1 MRVPDYDT
9 MRVMV
14 ATREAENMD
23 GNDLVE
29 ILYSGY
35 DGYKYD
41 SDEDI
46 MDIFL
51 QMYEVK
57 DIPKIKI
64 EVDKQQCEKCTY
76 IVCVCKPVTFFTP
89 KRRSK

>member
-1 MRVPDYDT
+1 MSRIPDYEQ

-14 ATREAENMD
+14 ATAEAENMN

-46 MDIFL
+46 LYMFLSVFGKHKVPKMPLTTEEMNKEALRQEDIRT
-51 QMYEVK
+51 ERG
-57 DIPKIKI
+57 D
-64 EVDKQQCEKCTY
+64 E
-76 IVCVCKPVTFFTP
+76 
-89 KRRSK
+89 R

>member
-1 MRVPDYDT
+1 MSRIPDYEQ

-14 ATREAENMD
+14 ATAEAENMN

-46 MDIFL
+46 LDTFVNL
-51 QMYEVK
+51 FDAK
-57 DIPKIKI
+57 DIPKIDFNQEALRNEDQRI
-64 EVDKQQCEKCTY
+64 ERGD
-76 IVCVCKPVTFFTP
+76 P
-89 KRRSK
+89 R

>member
-1 MRVPDYDT
+1 MSRIPDYQQ
-9 MRVMV
+9 MRVML
-14 ATREAENMD
+14 ATAEAENMN

-46 MDIFL
+46 LYMFLSVFGKHKVPKMPLTTEEMNKEALRQEDIRT
-51 QMYEVK
+51 ERG
-57 DIPKIKI
+57 D
-64 EVDKQQCEKCTY
+64 E
-76 IVCVCKPVTFFTP
+76 
-89 KRRSK
+89 R

>member
-1 MRVPDYDT
+1 MSRIPDYDT

-46 MDIFL
+46 MEIFL
-51 QMYEVK
+51 QLYDAK
-57 DIPKIKI
+57 DIPKIEI
-64 EVDKQQCEKCTY
+64 KQEQCEKCTY
-76 IVCVCKPVTFFTP
+76 VVCVCKPVPFYTP
-89 KRRSK
+89 NKEK

>member
-1 MRVPDYDT
+1 MSRIPDYEQ

-14 ATREAENMD
+14 ATAEAENIN
-23 GNDLVE
+23 GNDLIE

-46 MDIFL
+46 LETFIGSFG
-51 QMYEVK
+51 EHKV
-57 DIPKIKI
+57 PKMPLTTEEMNK
-64 EVDKQQCEKCTY
+64 EALRQEDMRTE
-76 IVCVCKPVTFFTP
+76 
-89 KRRSK
+89 RGDMR

>member
-1 MRVPDYDT
+1 MRKPDYDT

-14 ATREAENMD
+14 ATREAENMA

-35 DGYKYD
+35 DGYKYE

-46 MDIFL
+46 MDTFL

-57 DIPKIKI
+57 DIPKIEI
-64 EVDKQQCEKCTY
+64 EVNEQQCKKCTY
-76 IVCVCKPVTFFTP
+76 LVCVCKPVTFYTP
-89 KRRSK
+89 RKNNT

>member
-1 MRVPDYDT
+1 MSRIPDYEQ

-14 ATREAENMD
+14 ATAEAENIN
-23 GNDLVE
+23 GNDLIE

-46 MDIFL
+46 LETFISIFG
-51 QMYEVK
+51 EHKV
-57 DIPKIKI
+57 PKMPMTT
-64 EVDKQQCEKCTY
+64 EERNQEALRQEDMRTE
-76 IVCVCKPVTFFTP
+76 
-89 KRRSK
+89 RGDMR

>member
-1 MRVPDYDT
+1 MSRIPDYEQ
-9 MRVMV
+9 MRVML
-14 ATREAENMD
+14 ATSEAENMD

-46 MDIFL
+46 LDTFISIFG
-51 QMYEVK
+51 EHK
-57 DIPKIKI
+57 IPKIDFNQEALKNEDQKI
-64 EVDKQQCEKCTY
+64 ERGD
-76 IVCVCKPVTFFTP
+76 P
-89 KRRSK
+89 R